1 MGSNMQRC
9 VQTGALNQSIILRIK
24 KAAMGFN
31 SIVMVKQVPDTANIS
46 GQVMKEDGTVNR
58 AKLPA
63 IFNHEDRVA
72 IELALQIKD
81 KFGGKVTAITMGPPR
96 ASDILRECLY
106 MGADEAYLISDR
118 KFAGADTL
126 ATSYVL
132 SEAIKKIG
140 SYDFVFAGR
149 QAIDGDTAQV
159 GPQTAEKLHIP
170 QITYSEEILGI
181 KDGSV
186 QIKRKIDGGFEV
198 LESKLPLLVTVIKD
212 AVSPR
217 PFKARRVM
225 AYKNARTLLEL
236 EKLTEGNSLLYI
248 DQLKDDYV
256 NKGLY
261 IHTLT
266 MDDLKLD
273 ESRCGVHGSP
283 TKVHKVESVV
293 LAGGSHEMIEPTKEG
308 ISHLIDQLLE
318 DHILG

>member
-1 MGSNMQRC
+1 MFGMINLGEIMG
-9 VQTGALNQSIILRIK
+9 IH
-24 KAAMGFN
+24 

-72 IELALQIKD
+72 LELALQLKD
-81 KFGGKVTAITMGPPR
+81 NYGGKVTVITMGPPR

-106 MGADEAYLISDR
+106 MGADEAVLISDR

-140 SYDFVFAGR
+140 SFDFIFAGR

-159 GPQTAEKLHIP
+159 GPQTAEKLNIP
-170 QITYSEEILGI
+170 QVTYTEEILELEDS
-181 KDGSV
+181 KV
-186 QIKRKIDGGFEV
+186 KIKRKIEGGFEIV
-198 LESKLPLLVTVIKD
+198 KAKPPLLITVLKD
-212 AVSPR
+212 AAFPR
-217 PFKARRVM
+217 PFKAKRIM
-225 AYKNARTLLEL
+225 AYKNAKTLLEL

-248 DQLKDDYV
+248 DQLKEEYQS
-256 NKGLY
+256 KKLY
-261 IHTLT
+261 IKTLT
-266 MDDLKLD
+266 MDDLHLD
-273 ESRCGVHGSP
+273 PKRCGVNGSP

-293 LAGGSHEMIEPTKEG
+293 LAAHNHEIVEPTKAGLENL
-308 ISHLIDQLLE
+308 ISQLME